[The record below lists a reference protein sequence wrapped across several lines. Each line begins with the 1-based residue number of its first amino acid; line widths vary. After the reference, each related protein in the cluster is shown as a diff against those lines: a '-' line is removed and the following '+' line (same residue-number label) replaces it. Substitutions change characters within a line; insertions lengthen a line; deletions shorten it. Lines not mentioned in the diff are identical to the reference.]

1 MKEELDLKTI
11 KDAAHR
17 LLFDMSEEEFL
28 TLQSEFKVTLKQMKV
43 LGEIEGIDEVA
54 PMTFP
59 IETKITY
66 LREDVAEEPLSNEE
80 VLSNVKEKQSGQIKL
95 PKVVL

>member
-1 MKEELDLKTI
+1 MNKVDLKTI

-28 TLQSEFKVTLKQMKV
+28 TLQKEFDITLAQMDV
-43 LGEIEGIDEVA
+43 LGKIAGVDEIE

-59 IETKITY
+59 FDIEVHH
-66 LREDVAEEPLSNEE
+66 LRKDEADTPLSNEE
-80 VLSNVKEKQSGQIKL
+80 VLLNVKEKQSGQIKL

>member
-1 MKEELDLKTI
+1 MKEELSLKTI

-28 TLQSEFKVTLKQMKV
+28 TLQNEFKVTLKQMEV
-43 LGEIEGIDEVA
+43 LGEIEGIDEIA

-59 IETKITY
+59 IEMNMTY
-66 LREDVAEEPLSNEE
+66 LREDVANEPLSNEE

>member
-1 MKEELDLKTI
+1 MKEELSLKTI

-28 TLQSEFKVTLKQMKV
+28 TLQNEFKVTLKQMEV
-43 LGEIEGIDEVA
+43 LGEIEGIDEIA

-59 IETKITY
+59 IEMNTTY
-66 LREDVAEEPLSNEE
+66 LREDVANEPLSNEE

>member
-1 MKEELDLKTI
+1 MKEELSLKTI

-28 TLQSEFKVTLKQMKV
+28 TLQNEFKVTLKQMEV
-43 LGEIEGIDEVA
+43 LGEIEGIDEIA
-54 PMTFP
+54 QMTFP
-59 IETKITY
+59 IEMNTTY
-66 LREDVAEEPLSNEE
+66 LREDVANEPLSNEE